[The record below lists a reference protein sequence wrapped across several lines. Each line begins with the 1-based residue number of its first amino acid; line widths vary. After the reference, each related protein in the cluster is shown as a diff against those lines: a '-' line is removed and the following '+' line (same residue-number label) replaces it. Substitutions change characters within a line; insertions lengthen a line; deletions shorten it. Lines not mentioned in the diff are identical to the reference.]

1 MNFEHKLIEA
11 LNNANRVAILTGA
24 GISAESGIKTFR
36 DPDGLWAKLNPA
48 ELASIDGFM
57 QNPETVWNWYNER
70 RKVIQGT
77 KPNAGHFALVELEE
91 KYDSFHIV
99 TQNIDRLHQMAGS
112 KNVIELHG
120 NIIENHCFDCKEP
133 YLKEINLDD
142 KELPK
147 CPKCGGKI
155 RPSVVWFGESLPF
168 EALKQAEK
176 VSLEADVFFS
186 IGTSS
191 EVYPAAALPYFAKN
205 AGAIIV
211 EVNPNETKLS
221 SAADFVLRGTSATVL
236 PELVKLLK

>member
-120 NIIENHCFDCKEP
+120 NIIENHCFDCKKP

-168 EALKQAEK
+168 EALKKAEK
-176 VSLEADVFFS
+176 VALEADVFFS

-191 EVYPAAALPYFAKN
+191 EVYPAAALPYIAKN
-205 AGAIIV
+205 AGAIVI

-221 SAADFVLRGTSATVL
+221 SEADFILRGTSATVL